1 MAKTPL
7 YNKVAQSEKPQMT
20 LGQLYELW
28 KNGKL
33 DVDSYQRNFVDR
45 KSKWNTALIES
56 QVCGISLGEV
66 IIQKIDSEDGLDTM
80 NYVVDGQHRIETLM
94 RYMDGQLKMSRRY
107 QEHTNQEHLG
117 NMVWS
122 QLPSSFQQ
130 ALSGSSLSVYAF
142 VEDEDYSADQIFL
155 KMNQG
160 GNGISKIDKF
170 HAEHHNEPSYEF
182 IYGYA
187 NVQWLAYTKVGAP
200 KRHHVRRLLQ
210 HLMDYT
216 LYCRG
221 EDYNK
226 NNLEMDFY
234 TKEIATWSE
243 NKMRKELKK
252 VDDFITLYATLSA
265 AGNGERVTDG
275 KSARQDIF
283 VNIVLRSI
291 LDKYSKSA
299 LIQNIQAVRSFWDSW
314 MSTNEIKFIDSS
326 QDPRRSYVIP
336 ATFNPVIKDFL
347 SELDQYLKLPIIKP
361 GVTATQRKQ
370 IIGAATGDDGKVEDA
385 ITGVR
390 LEPSMVDVGHK
401 VARADGGD
409 TSPSNLEL
417 QHKTINRSR
426 RV

>member
-1 MAKTPL
+1 MAKTLWTPVSQHQ
-7 YNKVAQSEKPQMT
+7 KSSMTVAY
-20 LGQLYELW
+20 LYELW
-28 KNGKL
+28 SSGKL
-33 DVDSYQRNFVDR
+33 KTDGYQRNYVDR
-45 KSKWNTALIES
+45 KPKWNTRLIES
-56 QVCGISLGEV
+56 QLIGVSLGEV
-66 IIQKIDSEDGLDTM
+66 VIQEIDDEDGLDTM
-80 NYVVDGQHRIETLM
+80 NFMVDGQHRIETLM
-94 RYMDGQLKMSRRY
+94 RFRDGQIKLSMRH
-107 QEHTNQEHLG
+107 QEHTNKDMG
-117 NMVWS
+117 NKVWN
-122 QLPSSFQQ
+122 QLPSKFQQ
-130 ALSGSSLSVYAF
+130 AFAKSQLSVYAF
-142 VEDEDYSADQIFL
+142 EEDENYNADQIFI
-155 KMNQG
+155 KMNEEKSTM
-160 GNGISKIDKF
+160 SKIDKF
-170 HAEHHNEPSYEF
+170 HANHWEETNYIL
-182 IYGYA
+182 IYKYA
-187 NVQWLAYTKVGAP
+187 ENNWKNYSTKGVP

-226 NNLEMDFY
+226 NNLELSFY
-234 TKEIATWSE
+234 TNVIATWSE
-243 NKMRKELKK
+243 NKLKTELKN
-252 VDDFITLYATLSA
+252 VDKFITLYTTLSA
-265 AGNGERVTDG
+265 AGSCEKITNG

-283 VNIVLRSI
+283 ANIVLRSM
-291 LDKYSKSA
+291 LDKYSLSA
-299 LIQNIQAVRSFWDSW
+299 LIQDIQAIRSFWDSW
-314 MSTNEIKFIDSS
+314 MTTNELKFIDNA

-347 SELDQYLKLPIIKP
+347 SELDQYLNLPIIKP

-409 TSPSNLEL
+409 TSPENLEL